1 MRYYSVL
8 KTVSMSFLLAAALLL
23 PACASAVDK
32 NEVEQKDNPVKELH
46 QQALKKVQAE
56 NNKIRWVSY
65 GDAVV
70 RAREEGKYVMVDF
83 FATWCKWCKKLYK
96 TTYADPKVAQAIN
109 ADFVPVKIDSE
120 SQDKVTYAMR
130 RITKAQLADKYKVS
144 SYPTI
149 YFLDKD
155 GKKADVLNG
164 YLPPDSFL
172 VYLQYIKSGKYK
184 KMSWDQYVSKEA
196 K

>member
-1 MRYYSVL
+1 MQVYSAV
-8 KTVSMSFLLAAALLL
+8 KAASISFMLAAALLL

-32 NEVEQKDNPVKELH
+32 TEVEQKDNPVKELH
-46 QQALKKVQAE
+46 QQALKKVIAE
-56 NNKIRWVSY
+56 NNKVRWVSY
-65 GDAVV
+65 DDAVV
-70 RAREEGKYVMVDF
+70 RARKEGKYIMVDF
-83 FATWCKWCKKLYK
+83 FAQWCKWCKKLDK

-120 SQDKVTYAMR
+120 SQDKVTYEMR
-130 RITKAQLADKYKVS
+130 RITKAQFADNYKVS

-184 KMSWDQYVSKEA
+184 KMTWDQYVSKEA

>member
-1 MRYYSVL
+1 MRNHSVI
-8 KTVSMSFLLAAALLL
+8 KAASISFLLAAALVL
-23 PACASAVDK
+23 PACAAAVDK
-32 NEVEQKDNPVKELH
+32 SEVEQKDNPVKELH
-46 QQALKKVQAE
+46 QQALKKVDAE
-56 NNKIRWVSY
+56 NNKVHWLSY
-65 GDAVV
+65 DNAVV
-70 RAREEGKYVMVDF
+70 KARKEGKYVMVDF
-83 FATWCKWCKKLYK
+83 FAQWCKWCKRLDT

-130 RITKAQLADKYKVS
+130 RITKAQLADKYNVS

-149 YFLDKD
+149 YFMDKD

-172 VYLQYIKSGKYK
+172 VYLKYIKSGKYK

>member
-1 MRYYSVL
+1 
-8 KTVSMSFLLAAALLL
+8 MSFLLAAALAM

-32 NEVEQKDNPVKELH
+32 NEVEQKYNPVKELH

-56 NNKIRWVSY
+56 NNKVRWMSY
-65 GDAVV
+65 DDAVV
-70 RAREEGKYVMVDF
+70 KARKEGKYIMVDF
-83 FATWCKWCKKLYK
+83 FAQWCKWCKKLDK
-96 TTYADPKVAQAIN
+96 TTYVDPKVAQAIN

-120 SQDKVTYAMR
+120 SQDKVTYEMR

-155 GKKADVLNG
+155 GKKADILNG

-172 VYLQYIKSGKYK
+172 VYLQYIKSGSYK
-184 KMSWDQYVSKEA
+184 KMNWDQYASKEA